1 MGAPKSRARE
11 VTRAVLLPTGAH
23 GLVAR
28 PYEPLADS
36 LPGTE
41 GPTKPVPCSRFREH
55 RQAPGGACL
64 CTLLLDFDFRAGF
77 LELLLEG
84 LGVGLADAF
93 LDGLGS
99 AVDQILGL
107 LQAQAGDFA
116 HCLDR
121 VDLVLTGGGED
132 H

>member
-36 LPGTE
+36 PPGTAD
-41 GPTKPVPCSRFREH
+41 PTKPVPCSRFREH

-64 CTLLLDFDFRAGF
+64 CTLRRSYLISTFAPASSSFFLRASASA
-77 LELLLEG
+77 LEMP
-84 LGVGLADAF
+84 
-93 LDGLGS
+93 S
-99 AVDQILGL
+99 
-107 LQAQAGDFA
+107 
-116 HCLDR
+116 
-121 VDLVLTGGGED
+121 LTGFGAPSTRSLASLRPRPVTSR
-132 H
+132 